1 MSLLLIALVLGKKR
15 AVIAL
20 SAIALGATLL
30 SFRQL
35 SLETSIIKTY
45 LGKTVALTLSVST
58 DPHRMSERVY
68 GSVKAPTS
76 YSFLANALEID
87 QRFRTRIPV
96 RVITQRSDLLPGQ
109 IVTGNFRLT
118 TSKERRVAALA
129 IARSLEIENKPS
141 RWALGLAAIR
151 TGLRSAS
158 GEADSGALIPGMV
171 LGDTSLQSDRFQTQM
186 RRSGL
191 THLVAVSGA
200 NFAIVSSFVLWAMAF
215 VFSRKRTRL
224 IATAVALICFI
235 ALVRPSPSVLRA
247 AAMAAVMMY
256 AVAAARKK
264 DSIPAL
270 GFAIAAVVIVDPWQ
284 SRDPGF
290 ALSVLATAGL
300 LLLAP
305 HIKGPVA
312 EPVAAMVFCSP
323 VIIAISGFISP
334 MSIIANL
341 LAAPAVAPITIVG
354 FVAALLS
361 PVAPPMATVLIAL
374 VKPLAWWIV
383 KVAQFVSSFSVISLA
398 ATTFLLIAAALI
410 VTYRRLGKGVAI
422 AILSVVLAISYLT
435 KFPSGPWDVVQCDV
449 GQGDA
454 LVLSTLHRKFIVIDT
469 GPDPVKMDR
478 CLANLHI
485 KEIALVIITH
495 PHADHDGGLA
505 GVIKSRTVHAI
516 WRDVT
521 AGTEAMIDGTRIRV
535 IWPRDRA
542 MNFRALP
549 GDGSAVN
556 NTSIAVLIDRGEFTL
571 FAAGDLEPPAQAQL
585 VPPRVDIYKVSHHG
599 SRYQDQ
605 AFTRRLSPRIALIS
619 VGAGNSYGHP
629 AAQTLALLRRIGA
642 KIERTDRDGAIALDV
657 DGHRITVRN
666 STSGFR
672 LWRWT

>member
-1 MSLLLIALVLGKKR
+1 
-15 AVIAL
+15 
-20 SAIALGATLL
+20 
-30 SFRQL
+30 
-35 SLETSIIKTY
+35 
-45 LGKTVALTLSVST
+45 
-58 DPHRMSERVY
+58 MSERVY

-76 YSFLANALEID
+76 YSFLANALEIN

-96 RVITQRSDLLPGQ
+96 RVIAQRSDLLPGQ
-109 IVTGNFRLT
+109 IVSGNFRIT
-118 TSKERRVAALA
+118 ASKERRVAALA
-129 IARSLEIENKPS
+129 IARSIESEKKPS
-141 RWALGLAAIR
+141 RWARGLAAIR
-151 TGLRSAS
+151 TGLRHAS
-158 GEADSGALIPGMV
+158 GTGDSGALIPGMV
-171 LGDTSLQSDRFQTQM
+171 LGDTSLQSDTFQTQM

-215 VFSRKRTRL
+215 LFSRKRTRL
-224 IATAVALICFI
+224 IATAVALLSFI

-256 AVAAARKK
+256 AVAAARKQ

-305 HIKGPVA
+305 RIKGPVA

-334 MSIIANL
+334 MSIIANV

-354 FVAALLS
+354 FVAALMS
-361 PVAPPMATVLIAL
+361 PVAPPIATVLIAL

-398 ATTFLLIAAALI
+398 TTTFLLISIALI
-410 VTYRRLGKGVAI
+410 LIYRRLGKAVAI
-422 AILSVVLAISYLT
+422 SALSLTLVISYVT
-435 KFPSGPWDVVQCDV
+435 KFPSGQWDVVQCDV

-495 PHADHDGGLA
+495 PHADHDGGLP
-505 GVIKSRTVHAI
+505 GVMKSRTVHAI

-521 AGTEAMIDGTRIRV
+521 AGTEAMIDGTRIS
-535 IWPRDRA
+535 IMWPRDRA

-556 NTSIAVLIDRGEFTL
+556 NTSIAVLIDRGDFTL

-599 SRYQDQ
+599 SRYQDE

-629 AAQTLALLRRIGA
+629 APQTLTLLRRMGA

-657 DGHRITVRN
+657 VGQSITVRS
-666 STSGFR
+666 STRGFR